1 MSFITDQIAQHRS
14 NVNKNVNKHT
24 NAHASAHAHAHTK
37 DGYEPFKGLKV
48 LDVGCGG
55 GLLSESMARLGATVT
70 AIDPSIEVARAAQ
83 LHSQNNVKT
92 EGIDYRGG
100 MSVEELVEMEGER
113 GSYDVVCVLEVIEH
127 ATDAR
132 SLMKAASL
140 LLKKKEQKSTQSDSD
155 GDSNDDPGGM
165 MFVSTINR
173 TAKSYGIAILGGEY
187 ISGKLPIGT
196 HSWNQFLSPQEVSGL
211 LGEFSLKEVDK
222 KGMLL
227 KFPLY
232 DMRWYFD
239 DNDLDVNW
247 IGAYKHAHI
256 HKI

>member
-132 SLMKAASL
+132 SLMEAASL